1 MLARVSVVMLNTYR
15 EAVRAKVLHGL
26 FALAL
31 VTAGYCIVV
40 GQFASGAA
48 ARVLSNLG
56 AASMAL
62 YGVFVAI
69 VLSATALHRE
79 IELKTLFPIL
89 ARPISRSEYV
99 LGKYL
104 GTLSTLA
111 CFIVGNAAVFLAA
124 LAATGATPIWQPVL
138 AAVLSVGVAAL
149 LGWRVPVLR
158 SFAPAVAAALLLAAS
173 AWLSAHSPD
182 DRRVLLGAALLTLCE
197 VSVVSAIALLFSA
210 FSSPF
215 LTAIF
220 TFGVFIVGRS
230 ASTLAALPVRVFGQ
244 TIHDAAGLLARVV
257 PNLMLYVPERAIL
270 TGEGLGSSPA
280 EYIGL
285 AAAHTLGWAAALLG
299 AACLLFRRRDLA

>member
-31 VTAGYCIVV
+31 ATAGYCIVV

-48 ARVLSNLG
+48 ARVLSDLG

-69 VLSATALHRE
+69 VLNATALHRE

-99 LGKYL
+99 VGKYL

-111 CFIVGNAAVFLAA
+111 AFILGNAAVFLGA
-124 LAATGATPIWQPVL
+124 LAASGATPTWQPLL
-138 AAVLSVGVAAL
+138 AGVLSVGVAAL
-149 LGWRVPVLR
+149 LGWRRPALR
-158 SFAPAVAAALLLAAS
+158 SFAPAVAGALLLAAG
-173 AWLSAHSPD
+173 AWLSSHSPD
-182 DRRVLLGAALLTLCE
+182 DRRVLVGAALLTLCE
-197 VSVVSAIALLFSA
+197 VAVVSGVALFFSA

-215 LTAIF
+215 LTAIC

-230 ASTLAALPVRVFGQ
+230 ASTLAALPVRLFGE
-244 TIHDAAGLLARVV
+244 TIQEAAQLLARVV
-257 PNLMLYVPERAIL
+257 PNLMLYVPERALL
-270 TGEGLGSSPA
+270 TGEGLGSTPA
-280 EYIGL
+280 GYIGL
-285 AAAHTLGWAAALLG
+285 AALHALGWAAALLG
-299 AACLLFRRRDLA
+299 CACLLFKRRDLS

>member
-26 FALAL
+26 FALSLA
-31 VTAGYCIVV
+31 TAGYCIVV
-40 GQFASGAA
+40 GQFASAAA

-56 AASMAL
+56 SASMAL

-69 VLSATALHRE
+69 VLSATSLHRE

-104 GTLSTLA
+104 GTLATLA
-111 CFIVGNAAVFLAA
+111 LFVMGNAAVFLSA
-124 LAATGATPIWQPVL
+124 LAATGDTPLWQPSL
-138 AAVLSVGVAAL
+138 AALMSVGVAL
-149 LGWRVPVLR
+149 LIGWRVPSWR
-158 SFAPAVAAALLLAAS
+158 TFAPVVATLILLVAGAALAS
-173 AWLSAHSPD
+173 QFPD
-182 DRRVLLGAALLTLCE
+182 DRRVLLGAGLLTICE
-197 VSVVSAIALLFSA
+197 VAVVSGIALLFSA

-230 ASTLAALPVRVFGQ
+230 ANTLAVLPARVFGAV
-244 TIHDAAGLLARVV
+244 IHDAAAALSRVV
-257 PNLMLYVPERAIL
+257 PNLMLYVPERALL
-270 TGEGLGSSPA
+270 TGEGVGITPA
-280 EYIGL
+280 GYIGL
-285 AAAHTLGWAAALLG
+285 ACLHTLGWAAVLLG
-299 AACLLFRRRDLA
+299 AACWLFRRRDLS

>member
-1 MLARVSVVMLNTYR
+1 MLARISVVMLNTYR

-26 FALAL
+26 FALSLA
-31 VTAGYCIVV
+31 TAGYCIVV

-48 ARVLSNLG
+48 ARTLSNLG

-79 IELKTLFPIL
+79 IDLKTLFPIL

-111 CFIVGNAAVFLAA
+111 CFVLGNAGVFLCA
-124 LAATGATPIWQPVL
+124 LAATGERPAWQPL
-138 AAVLSVGVAAL
+138 SAAVASVGVGLLIAWRAPSWRSLVPAA
-149 LGWRVPVLR
+149 
-158 SFAPAVAAALLLAAS
+158 SALCLLAAG
-173 AWLSAHSPD
+173 AWLSSQSPD
-182 DRRVLLGAALLTLCE
+182 DRRVLLGAAALTICE
-197 VSVVSAIALLFSA
+197 VAVVSGVALLFSS

-215 LTAIF
+215 LTAVL

-230 ASTLAALPVRVFGQ
+230 ASTLAKLPVRVFGQ
-244 TIHDAAGLLARVV
+244 LIHDAAELLSRVV
-257 PNLMLYVPERAIL
+257 PNLMLYVPERAQL
-270 TGEGLGSSPA
+270 TGEGIGSSPGA
-280 EYIGL
+280 YVGL
-285 AAAHTLGWAAALLG
+285 ALAHTLGWAAALLG
-299 AACLLFRRRDLA
+299 CACLLFRRRDLA

>member
-1 MLARVSVVMLNTYR
+1 MLTRISVVMLNTYR

-26 FALAL
+26 FALSL

-48 ARVLSNLG
+48 ARTLSNLG

-69 VLSATALHRE
+69 VLNATALHRE

-99 LGKYL
+99 VGKYL

-111 CFIVGNAAVFLAA
+111 CFVLGNAGVFLCA
-124 LAATGATPIWQPVL
+124 LAATGSIPLWQPLL
-138 AAVLSVGVAAL
+138 AALASVGVGAL
-149 LGWRVPVLR
+149 LAWRSPALR
-158 SFAPAVAAALLLAAS
+158 SVVPALSALLLLLAG
-173 AWLSAHSPD
+173 AWLASHSPD
-182 DRRVLLGAALLTLCE
+182 DRRVLLAAAALTICE
-197 VSVVSAIALLFSA
+197 VAVVSGVALLFSA

-215 LTAIF
+215 LTAVF

-230 ASTLAALPVRVFGQ
+230 ASTLAKLPVRVFGEL
-244 TIHDAAGLLARVV
+244 IHDAAQLLSKLV
-257 PNLMLYVPERAIL
+257 PNLMLYVPERALL
-270 TGEGLGSSPA
+270 TGEGMGASPVA
-280 EYIGL
+280 YVAL
-285 AAAHTLGWAAALLG
+285 AVAHTLGWAGALLG
-299 AACLLFRRRDLA
+299 CACLLFRRRDLA

>member
-26 FALAL
+26 FALSL

-40 GQFASGAA
+40 GQYASRSAE
-48 ARVLSNLG
+48 RVLGNLG
-56 AASMAL
+56 VASMAI

-69 VLSATALHRE
+69 VLSATSLHRE

-104 GTLSTLA
+104 GGLSTMAL
-111 CFIVGNAAVFLAA
+111 FVMGNAAVFLSA
-124 LAATGATPIWQPVL
+124 LAATGATPLWQPIL
-138 AAVLSVGVAAL
+138 AAALAVGVAAVL
-149 LGWRVPVLR
+149 AWRLPGFR
-158 SFAPAVAAALLLAAS
+158 SFAPALAAALLLAAG
-173 AWLSAHSPD
+173 AWLSSHSPD
-182 DRRVLLGAALLTLCE
+182 DRRVLLGGALLTICE
-197 VSVVSAIALLFSA
+197 VAVVSGVALLFSS

-230 ASTLAALPVRVFGQ
+230 ASTLAALPARVFGE
-244 TIHDAAGLLARVV
+244 TIQQSAQLLSRLV

-270 TGEGLGSSPA
+270 TGEGLDTSPLA
-280 EYIGL
+280 YVGL
-285 AAAHTLGWAAALLG
+285 AAAHTCGWAAALLG
-299 AACLLFRRRDLA
+299 VACLLFSRRDLS

>member
-1 MLARVSVVMLNTYR
+1 MLTRVSVVMLNTYR

-79 IELKTLFPIL
+79 VELKTLFPIL

-111 CFIVGNAAVFLAA
+111 SFILGNAAVFLAA
-124 LAATGATPIWQPVL
+124 LAATGATPVWQPVL
-138 AAVLSVGVAAL
+138 AAVLSLGVGAL
-149 LGWRVPVLR
+149 LGWRLPALR
-158 SFAPAVAAALLLAAS
+158 SFAPSVAGALLLVAS
-173 AWLSAHSPD
+173 AWLSSHSPD
-182 DRRVLLGAALLTLCE
+182 DRRVLLCAALLTLCE
-197 VSVVSAIALLFSA
+197 VSFVSGVALLFSA

-244 TIHDAAGLLARVV
+244 TIHDVAELLARVV
-257 PNLMLYVPERAIL
+257 PNLMLYVPERALL

-280 EYIGL
+280 GYLGM

-299 AACLLFRRRDLA
+299 SACLLFSRRDLA

>member
-26 FALAL
+26 FALSL

-40 GQFASGAA
+40 GQFASASA

-56 AASMAL
+56 AASLAL

-89 ARPISRSEYV
+89 ARPISRSEY
-99 LGKYL
+99 LIGKYL

-111 CFIVGNAAVFLAA
+111 LFVLGNAAVFLTA
-124 LAATGATPIWQPVL
+124 LAATGASPLWQPL
-138 AAVLSVGVAAL
+138 AAAAASVGVGVL
-149 LGWRVPVLR
+149 LGWRVPTAR
-158 SFAPAVAAALLLAAS
+158 SFAPVLSAALLFAAGALLA
-173 AWLSAHSPD
+173 AHSPD
-182 DRRVLLGAALLTLCE
+182 DRRVLFGSALLTLCE
-197 VSVVSAIALLFSA
+197 VSVVSGIALLFSA

-220 TFGVFIVGRS
+220 TLGVFIVGRS
-230 ASTLAALPVRVFGQ
+230 ASTLATLPVRVFGEPIVELGQ
-244 TIHDAAGLLARVV
+244 LLSRVV
-257 PNLMLYVPERAIL
+257 PNLMLYVPERALL
-270 TGEGLGSSPA
+270 TGESAGSSPA
-280 EYIGL
+280 SYIAL
-285 AAAHTLGWAAALLG
+285 AAAHTLGWALALLG
-299 AACLLFRRRDLA
+299 VACSLFRRRDLT

>member
-1 MLARVSVVMLNTYR
+1 MLTRVSVVMLNTYR
-15 EAVRAKVLHGL
+15 EALRAKVLHGL

-31 VTAGYCIVV
+31 ATAGYCIVV

-48 ARVLSNLG
+48 GRVLSNLG

-99 LGKYL
+99 IGKYL

-111 CFIVGNAAVFLAA
+111 SFILGNAAVFLAA
-124 LAATGATPIWQPVL
+124 LAATGATPTWQPLL
-138 AAVLSVGVAAL
+138 AALLSVGLAAL
-149 LGWRVPVLR
+149 IGWRLPALR
-158 SFAPAVAAALLLAAS
+158 SFAPALAGALLLAAG
-173 AWLSAHSPD
+173 AWLSSHSPD
-182 DRRVLLGAALLTLCE
+182 DRRVLLGAALLTFCE
-197 VSVVSAIALLFSA
+197 VSVVSGVALLFSA

-230 ASTLAALPVRVFGQ
+230 ASTLAALPVRVFGE
-244 TIHDAAGLLARVV
+244 TIHGAAQLLARLV
-257 PNLMLYVPERAIL
+257 PNLMLYVPERALL
-270 TGEGLGSSPA
+270 TGEGLGSTPA
-280 EYIGL
+280 GYISL
-285 AAAHTLGWAAALLG
+285 AMLHTLGWAAALIG
-299 AACLLFRRRDLA
+299 SACLLFRRRDLS